1 MLSYARLVDPMI
13 LHSTL
18 TNAVVTGNRF
28 KARLL
33 EPGIV
38 SYEDQKAG
46 KVLLKQSTLSRCVNS
61 FIGNPLILKH
71 KRITKENRKQHE
83 LGEIDR
89 VFYNSED
96 ACWWCEGTVK
106 GDRSKQAVRDI
117 GLVSCAYVVNA
128 TGPGGK
134 YHDIPYNEEIT
145 DFSGEHLAIVDNPR
159 YEEARIFLNS
169 KTKQPMSMF
178 KWFKKKPASVA
189 AAPTEETKVE
199 VKTVENSTASAEDI
213 SADTEI
219 QIDEA
224 GTKTTLGELVANART
239 SVSGDDEF
247 EVDGQK
253 VTLNALLASQAELAT
268 LKAQSVENAKKEAG
282 KGHFYR
288 LTNAA
293 SRPSND
299 GVDRS
304 APLDTPDERL
314 ARGRAQWGSAKK

>member
-1 MLSYARLVDPMI
+1 MI

-18 TNAVVTGNRF
+18 TNAVVSGNRF

-38 SYEDQKAG
+38 SYEDQQAG
-46 KVLLKQSTLSRCVNS
+46 KVLLKQSTLSRCINS

-71 KRITKENRKQHE
+71 KRITPQNRKQHE

-96 ACWWCEGTVK
+96 AWWWCEGTVK
-106 GDRSKQAVRDI
+106 GDRTKQAVKDI

-128 TGPGGK
+128 TAPGGK

-169 KTKQPMSMF
+169 KTKPMSMF

-199 VKTVENSTASAEDI
+199 VKTVENSTASIAEDI

-247 EVDGQK
+247 EVDGKK
-253 VTLNALLASQAELAT
+253 VTLNALLAAQKELET
-268 LKAQSVENAKKEAG
+268 LKTQTVENAKKESG
-282 KGHFYR
+282 KAHFYR
-288 LTNAA
+288 LSNAA
-293 SRPSND
+293 SRPASD

-304 APLDTPDERL
+304 VALDTPEERL
-314 ARGRAQWGSAKK
+314 ARGRARWGSDKK